1 MSTPTAEEVRAEVE
15 AWLDENWDP
24 SLTVREWWARLLPT
38 GYTHPMLPVNAH
50 GKGWGRD
57 LAAVVMATMAD
68 RGVMGPP
75 SSGLGYMLAAPTI
88 AAHGSQEQ
96 IDQFIPEILD
106 GTVGWCQLFS
116 EPGAGSD
123 LASLGCKAEKDGD
136 EWIITGQKVWTS
148 GGQVADRG
156 MLIARTNPDAPKH
169 KGISWF
175 AFDMNQPG
183 VTVRPLTEMT
193 GRALFNEVFIDEA
206 RVPDANIVGGLNNG
220 WAVANSTL
228 MFERASL
235 GSAGK
240 KPNTA
245 TPGAKGGALER
256 NVTEFAAKARG
267 EGGVPGLGIN
277 LWQSLVDIARK
288 SGKSDDPVLRQR
300 LVHLYSMIQINGYS
314 MQRAKDPKQRS
325 GAEGNIAKLTM
336 SELFRQFREVGVDV
350 IGADAMLRGADDKS
364 SGGIVP
370 EIAMFS
376 PGPSIYGGTDQIQRN
391 IIGERVLGLPKE
403 PGYDKA
409 TPYRDLP
416 KN

>member
-24 SLTVREWWARLLPT
+24 SMTVREWWAKLLPT
-38 GYTHPMLPVNAH
+38 GYTHPMLPTNAY

-57 LAAVVMATMAD
+57 LAAAVMATMAD

-148 GGQVADRG
+148 GGQVADWG
-156 MLIARTNPDAPKH
+156 MLIARTNPDVPKH

-240 KPNTA
+240 RPNTA
-245 TPGAKGGALER
+245 TPGVKGGALDKPAS
-256 NVTEFAAKARG
+256 EFASKSRG

-277 LWQSLVDIARK
+277 LWQSLVDIARS
-288 SGKSDDPVLRQR
+288 SGKISDPVLRQR
-300 LVHLYSMIQINGYS
+300 LVHLYSLIQINGFS
-314 MQRAKDPKQRS
+314 MQRAKDPNQRS

-336 SELFRQFREVGVDV
+336 SELFRQFREVGMAVV
-350 IGADAMLRGADDKS
+350 GADGMLKGEDDKS
-364 SGGIVP
+364 SGGVVP

-403 PGYDKA
+403 PGYDKT
-409 TPYRDLP
+409 TPFRDLP